1 MTPRSACEVSTPDRQ
16 HRLARGGPKSP
27 RLAARRVPSLA
38 WVALLSF
45 ALFAQRAA
53 ACVGTE
59 CFQVWSTEDGG
70 GDLAV
75 EFDFSENVLAFLSF
89 CAGGQCLYSALDPGF
104 IGTPEATPGSGYY
117 RIADGTT
124 VVFEVV
130 EIADGLTIS
139 LNGNRLNAAGATAN
153 LGTLPDLHNHPSWQ
167 LLLPEGVHGDYL
179 LSFRLR
185 AQPARYG
192 TSQVYSVT
200 VTNIEPTPVPA
211 TPSATPTA
219 TATPGVAICG
229 GDCDGGGSVTVDEIL
244 TCVNQALGTVEGCS
258 ACDGDESG
266 AVTVDEIIAAV
277 NAGLTG
283 CDVTPPA
290 TLAEIQR
297 TIFTPRCATSLC
309 HDAASAGGDLVLVD
323 GRSHEALVGVVPTAL
338 IAAQAG
344 QLRVDPGNPGNSFL
358 IAKLVGP
365 PPGTGSR
372 MPLLGELLSDAEVDT
387 IRRWILHGALP

>member
-1 MTPRSACEVSTPDRQ
+1 MLS
-16 HRLARGGPKSP
+16 
-27 RLAARRVPSLA
+27 
-38 WVALLSF
+38 VALFVQS
-45 ALFAQRAA
+45 AA

-75 EFDFSENVLAFLSF
+75 EFDFSGKVQTFLSF

-104 IGTPEATPGSGYY
+104 IGTPEATPGSGFY

-167 LLLPEGVHGDYL
+167 LLLPEGVNGDYL

-185 AQPARYG
+185 SQPTRYR
-192 TSQVYSVT
+192 TSPIYSVT
-200 VTNIEPTPVPA
+200 VSNLEPTPVPA

-219 TATPGVAICG
+219 TATPGFAACG

-244 TCVNQALGTVEGCS
+244 TCVNQALGIVGGCT
-258 ACDGDESG
+258 ACDGDGSG

-277 NAGLTG
+277 NAALAG
-283 CDVTPPA
+283 CEGSTSIS
-290 TLAEIQR
+290 LAEIQR

-323 GRSHEALVGVVPTAL
+323 GRSHEELVGVSPTAL

-372 MPLLGELLSDAEVDT
+372 MPLLGEFLSDAEVDT
-387 IRRWILHGALP
+387 IRRWILDGALP